1 MDILRKLNIVTT
13 LVITG
18 ALLMSGCGNFGKNA
32 DNPNREEAIIINED
46 EKVGGSIETG
56 NGYGFT
62 SFDLEIDVDGKDAID
77 ADYDVAE
84 KADADYENKLQNV
97 KLKDNKAMDEL
108 HKMFLEIRITKDTPQ
123 QEVIDKILQWYG
135 LDTYSKFDLDVNF
148 DDGTLLDIE
157 DLK

>member
-1 MDILRKLNIVTT
+1 MRKLNVVAT

-18 ALLMSGCGNFGKNA
+18 ALLMSGCGNLGENA
-32 DNPNREEAIIINED
+32 DKPNREEAVIINER
-46 EKVGGSIETG
+46 EKAGGSINTG

-77 ADYDVAE
+77 VDYEVTE
-84 KADADYENKLQNV
+84 NADADYENKLQNV
-97 KLKDNKAMDEL
+97 KLKDNKAMDEI
-108 HKMFLEIRITKDTPQ
+108 HKMFIEIRIQKDTPQ
-123 QEVIDKILQWYG
+123 QEVMDRILQWFG
-135 LDTYSKFDLDVNF
+135 LDTYSKFDLDVDF